1 MGYVLHL
8 NGIIYI
14 INDKVHIKAY
24 WCSHSFPFPEIIWS
38 YLECESLCT

>member
-1 MGYVLHL
+1 MLKWFCDKMGYVLHL

-24 WCSHSFPFPEIIWS
+24 
-38 YLECESLCT
+38 